1 MFNSLKRAAVAC
13 LMTSVISMPAF
24 AQETPTPSNLVES
37 YESWRME
44 CNNIAVPAKK
54 KKEGEAK
61 KEDDKPSIRRLCTA
75 YQTYN
80 NRKSGNEIVR
90 FIFTYEGEEK
100 PKLIAGLR
108 TLVDVSF
115 SGKPSISADEKEL
128 TKGKFNRCAG
138 NYCFL
143 QFDITD
149 KIVESMKKAKAL
161 TFQYPLSSGRVM
173 RLKMAQTGMDDALAS
188 LKAKSKTK

>member
-1 MFNSLKRAAVAC
+1 MIYSLKRSFVAT
-13 LMTSVISMPAF
+13 LMTSFLVAPVV

-54 KKEGEAK
+54 AAEGEAK
-61 KEDDKPSIRRLCTA
+61 AEDAPKFRRLCTA

-80 NRKSGNEIVR
+80 NRKTGNEIVR
-90 FIFTYEGEEK
+90 FIFTYEGEDK

-115 SGKPSISADEKEL
+115 AGAPVISADEKEL
-128 TKGKFNRCAG
+128 VKGKFNRCAG
-138 NYCFL
+138 NFCFL
-143 QFDITD
+143 QYDITD
-149 KIVESMKKAKAL
+149 KTVDAMKKAKAL
-161 TFQYPLSSGRVM
+161 TFQYPLSNGRIM
-173 RLKMAQTGMDDALAS
+173 RLNMAKNGMADALAALS
-188 LKAKSKTK
+188 SKSGKK